1 MLSRAIVP
9 LALGYFEISKG
20 IVSKFDEGV
29 LTDMCEPLMPV
40 LEGCYLRMECFCEEC
55 SGVGGWIWDL
65 PAEAIDDGTMNVEL
79 LIADGP
85 VTVYPL
91 QSIAIV

>member
-1 MLSRAIVP
+1 MVP
-9 LALGYFEISKG
+9 LAFRYCKVGKG
-20 IVSKFDEGV
+20 VVSEFDKGV
-29 LTDMCEPLMPV
+29 LANMCEPLMLV
-40 LEGCYLRMECFCEEC
+40 LEGCYLTMECFCEEC